1 MDSLFTLFR
10 RPKKHLLE
18 ALYLALGNLIATTLV
33 LLAFISFRTG
43 SVTVDTVDLV
53 FEAGMVMLAF
63 VLFTIVTALRIELY
77 IKAPL
82 MLGCFITQLGRCLD
96 ALDEIVIVP
105 IQHWS
110 AVGDT
115 LAFFGELLVI
125 YAVVLWIRSA
135 YRLSMTD
142 QLTNLYNRH
151 YLDKAFDYASNSR
164 REKDSK
170 GLQLIMLDIDNFKR
184 INDNYGHG
192 VGDEILQR
200 LAKILVRNTR
210 PYDIVARQ
218 GGEEFE
224 ILLPECKLDMAI
236 QIAERIRR
244 QIETH
249 DSGNLPRFTASLGV
263 AQYTQGDTIKT
274 LRKRADMAVYQAK
287 AEGRNR
293 VVFNQR
299 NAELEQIIDRAMHD
313 NA

>member
-1 MDSLFTLFR
+1 MNSLFALFSGTNEYMF
-10 RPKKHLLE
+10 K
-18 ALYLALGNLIATTLV
+18 ALYWALANLLATALV
-33 LLAFISFRTG
+33 LFALISFRSG
-43 SVTVDTVDLV
+43 SIPFDTLDLI
-53 FEAGMVMLAF
+53 FEAGMVLIAF
-63 VLFTIVTALRIELY
+63 ALFTIVSALNIELY

-82 MLGCFITQLGRCLD
+82 MLGCYLTQLGRCLD
-96 ALDEIVIVP
+96 VLDEIVTVP

-110 AVGDT
+110 AMGDT
-115 LAFFGELLVI
+115 LAFFGELLIV
-125 YAVVLWIRSA
+125 YGVALWIRSA

-151 YLDKAFDYASNSR
+151 YLDKAFDYASKSR

-200 LAKILVRNTR
+200 LAKILMRNTR

-244 QIETH
+244 QIEAH

-293 VVFNQR
+293 VIFNQR
-299 NAELEQIIDRAMHD
+299 NVELEQIIDRAMHD